1 MDQLRR
7 DARTTGLAYL
17 ALAITGMLGFLLIR
31 PRLFAAGDP
40 AATLVNLVENAGLAR
55 WGVALELGIVL
66 TQALVAVAFYRL
78 FRSVSSTAAG
88 VLAAFGLVN
97 AVAIL
102 GSSAMLA
109 GALRV
114 ATEPGLVA
122 DPAGAAHL
130 LYVLSEAFW
139 AGGNLFF
146 GLWLVPMGYLVV
158 ASGWMP
164 RLLGRILVVGGVGY
178 VLSAFVPVLL
188 PGAPDAVALGLSL
201 PATVG
206 EFWMIAYLLVR
217 GARRGS
223 AVVPLE
229 REAVA
234 A

>member
-17 ALAITGMLGFLLIR
+17 ALGITGMLGFLVIR
-31 PRLFAAGDP
+31 PRLFAADDP
-40 AATLVNLVENAGLAR
+40 AATLLNLAENTGLAR

-66 TQALVAVAFYRL
+66 TQALLAVAFYRL
-78 FRSVSSTAAG
+78 FRTVSSTAAG
-88 VLAAFGLVN
+88 TLAAFGLVN

-114 ATEPGLVA
+114 ATAPELVA
-122 DPAGAAHL
+122 DPAGTAHL
-130 LYVLSEAFW
+130 LYVLSEGFW
-139 AGGNLFF
+139 ASGNLFF
-146 GLWLVPMGYLVV
+146 GLWLIPMGYLVV

-188 PGAPDAVALGLSL
+188 PGAPEIVSTGLSL

-206 EFWMIAYLLVR
+206 EFWMIGYLLVR
-217 GARRGS
+217 GVRRGS
-223 AVVPLE
+223 TVALPE
-229 REAVA
+229 REPVTA
-234 A
+234 